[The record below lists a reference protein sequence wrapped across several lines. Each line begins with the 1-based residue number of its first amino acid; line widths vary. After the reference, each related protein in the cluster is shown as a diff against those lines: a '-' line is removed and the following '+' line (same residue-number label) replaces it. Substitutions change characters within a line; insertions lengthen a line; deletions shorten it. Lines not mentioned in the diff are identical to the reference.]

1 MTTPH
6 SRAGHVAVAPDAV
19 LRDALARALAELRAS
34 SAGPDAGP
42 PRVVLAVSGGADSM
56 ALLHA
61 AERWAREAIA
71 TVATFDHG
79 TGEAARSAVTFVAA
93 ESARL
98 GLPVVAGRATQ
109 PASSEAGWRAARWAF
124 LREVAAAH
132 DAVVMT
138 GHTRDDQLETVVQR
152 VLRGAGARG
161 LAGLDARGAAVRPWL
176 GVSRAAL
183 RAWLVREGLAWVDD
197 PSNADHRIQRVRLR
211 EDVLPVLEA
220 ASPGFA
226 EQMLAIGA
234 RASAWRRDAEAFAD
248 ALGTTWVRPGVRRIP
263 RATTAGWTDAMQL
276 VVWPVW
282 LASCDLVLSADG
294 TRRLLRFILGDEGA
308 GELELQGGG
317 SVVRTSEYFDIRS
330 PQHTAHAR
338 AARSRR
344 ERSPDAADGVLSW
357 PGWRFT
363 RLSGP
368 PDATDD
374 LWVAGF
380 AAGTAL
386 EVRAWLPGDRIVTSA
401 AGASRRVSRYLVEA
415 GVPRLDRPA
424 WPVVLADGEVAW
436 APGVCRGPT
445 APPRSGRSDLIWY
458 QSVCEF
464 G

>member
-6 SRAGHVAVAPDAV
+6 RGAGPVALALDAL
-19 LRDALARALAELRAS
+19 LRDAITGALAEARAS
-34 SAGPDAGP
+34 AERPDTDP

-61 AERWAREAIA
+61 MTRWAPSSIA

-79 TGEAARSAVTFVAA
+79 TGKAAREAVTFVRA
-93 ESARL
+93 EAQRL
-98 GLPVVAGRATQ
+98 GVPVVAGHDPRPAT
-109 PASSEAGWRAARWAF
+109 SEAGWRAARWAF
-124 LREVAAAH
+124 LREVAATH
-132 DAVVMT
+132 EAVVLT

-161 LAGLDARGAAVRPWL
+161 LAGLEARGAGVRPWL
-176 GVSRAAL
+176 HISRAAL
-183 RAWLVREGLAWVDD
+183 REWLRRESLPWVED
-197 PSNADHRIQRVRLR
+197 PANRDRRIQRVRLR

-226 EQMLAIGA
+226 DDMLAIGA
-234 RASAWRRDAEAFAD
+234 RAAGWRREAERFANT
-248 ALGTTWVRPGVRRIP
+248 LGATWVRPGVRRIP
-263 RATTAGWTDAMQL
+263 RAVILSWTDAMLL

-282 LASCDLVLSADG
+282 LAACEIVLSADG
-294 TRRLLRFILGDEGA
+294 TRRLLRFILGEGDA

-317 SVVRTSEYFDIRS
+317 SVVRTSEYFEIRS
-330 PQHTAHAR
+330 PHQTAR
-338 AARSRR
+338 ARAGRYGSAV
-344 ERSPDAADGVLSW
+344 AALAEGVLAW

-363 RLSGP
+363 RLSAP
-368 PDATDD
+368 PANRHD
-374 LWVAGF
+374 LWVAAF
-380 AAGTAL
+380 APGTAL
-386 EVRAWLPGDRIVTSA
+386 HVRAWQPGDRIVTSP

-415 GVPRLDRPA
+415 GVPRLDRPG